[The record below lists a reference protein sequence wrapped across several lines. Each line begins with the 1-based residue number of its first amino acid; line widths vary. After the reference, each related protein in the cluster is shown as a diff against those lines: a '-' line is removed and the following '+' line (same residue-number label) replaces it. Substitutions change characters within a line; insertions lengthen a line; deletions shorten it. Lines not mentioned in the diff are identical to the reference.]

1 MHVRTVTTLCLLLH
15 ACWAHAQIPPTPQP
29 EGANATPQPRL
40 IVSERSIDLGR
51 IIEGDMAQAIWTL
64 QNQGDAELVIE
75 RTQAGCGCTVV
86 QLDEDQ
92 KRIPPGESI
101 ALKAEF
107 NSQGRRGEQS
117 KPVTVYSNDP
127 VEPELILTLRADV
140 RWLIELRPSSGVVH
154 LRSVRRG
161 DESGQTLDVL
171 PGDETPGVEVLG
183 FTLAEGAP
191 IRAANGPFHDDR
203 VRKDG
208 TQFKFTA
215 LEDAP
220 LGRIEASGLLR
231 LKVGEKELERTI
243 TFTGQI
249 VGELHY
255 GPTVV
260 DMTRIASR
268 RGQTLRPVRI
278 YSTSRSPFEITSAE
292 GDGPVTVSIEPAP
305 NKPEGTEFIARPAIR
320 DDAAPGPFGAMVRL
334 RTSSLDQPLI
344 EIPVFGVVA
353 PVVEIDPPLVM
364 LRDDGTRLGTER
376 RIKLQTLVQQSMAF
390 KEASCSDPRVEV
402 TVEHDPE
409 TGYRHIVYL
418 RAKLVGQPPAP
429 GNHEASIVVTTGIE
443 GAERL
448 EIPIVISTPG
458 K

>member
-1 MHVRTVTTLCLLLH
+1 
-15 ACWAHAQIPPTPQP
+15 
-29 EGANATPQPRL
+29 
-40 IVSERSIDLGR
+40 
-51 IIEGDMAQAIWTL
+51 
-64 QNQGDAELVIE
+64 
-75 RTQAGCGCTVV
+75 
-86 QLDEDQ
+86 
-92 KRIPPGESI
+92 
-101 ALKAEF
+101 
-107 NSQGRRGEQS
+107 
-117 KPVTVYSNDP
+117 
-127 VEPELILTLRADV
+127 
-140 RWLIELRPSSGVVH
+140 
-154 LRSVRRG
+154 
-161 DESGQTLDVL
+161 
-171 PGDETPGVEVLG
+171 
-183 FTLAEGAP
+183 
-191 IRAANGPFHDDR
+191 
-203 VRKDG
+203 
-208 TQFKFTA
+208 
-215 LEDAP
+215 
-220 LGRIEASGLLR
+220 
-231 LKVGEKELERTI
+231 
-243 TFTGQI
+243 
-249 VGELHY
+249 
-255 GPTVV
+255 
-260 DMTRIASR
+260 
-268 RGQTLRPVRI
+268 VRI